1 MMQSTFLTPYLY
13 FGGNCREAMSFYQ
26 DIFGGDLTVMTFGD
40 TDPGA
45 PEHLKDQVMHA
56 NIMEGPIELMA
67 CDDPEG
73 KSYSL
78 GNVRL
83 TLHGTDE
90 ARLTEWF
97 NELAEGGTTLHAP
110 ERQVWGDVY
119 GELTDRFGV
128 RWMLNISPES

>member
-1 MMQSTFLTPYLY
+1 MTSTFLTPYLY
-13 FGGNCREAMSFYQ
+13 FGGNCREAMNFYQ

-40 TDPGA
+40 SYPA
-45 PEHLKDQVMHA
+45 EAEHLRDQVMHA

-73 KSYSL
+73 HNHGL

-90 ARLTEWF
+90 ATLSAWF
-97 NELAEGGTTLHAP
+97 DRLAEGGTVLQAP

-128 RWMLNISPES
+128 RWMLNIGTTA